1 MKDGTNTPL
10 KINSIS
16 EFHQSMSLKKPKHPL
31 ISLVNFKD
39 IVKHK
44 DEVLREFVF
53 GFYTIAIK
61 KDFKGKFKYGQNH
74 YDFDEGVMSFI
85 SPGQLLSESNANEDP
100 ISGHLLMFHPD
111 FLRGYALE
119 EKLMTMGFFSYSLC
133 EALYLSEDEQQMI
146 EGVMNNIGT
155 EYNSSIDLYSQDVM
169 ISHLEVLLNYSNR
182 FYNRQFIT
190 RKHINNDL
198 LANLE
203 KELNSYMDSN
213 ASQNEGLPTVQM
225 LSKKLNVSPSYLS
238 DMLKGLTGLTVQ
250 QHIQEKLIDKAK
262 TLLST
267 TSLRVAEV
275 AYLLGFEHPQSL
287 NRIFKKKTDVSP
299 LQYRRSFFKN

>member
-1 MKDGTNTPL
+1 MKDGTNIPL

-16 EFHQSMSLKKPKHPL
+16 EFHQAMSLKKPKHPL
-31 ISLVNFKD
+31 ISLVDFKD
-39 IVKHK
+39 IQQPK
-44 DEVLREFVF
+44 DDGLRDFIF

-85 SPGQLLSESNANEDP
+85 SPGQLLTETNANEDP
-100 ISGHLLMFHPD
+100 ISGYILMFHPD
-111 FLRGYALE
+111 FIRGYPLQG
-119 EKLMTMGFFSYSLC
+119 KLGKMGFFSYSLN
-133 EALYLSEDEQQMI
+133 EALYLSEDEEQMI
-146 EGVMNNIGT
+146 AGVMRNIDI

-190 RKHINNDL
+190 RKHVNNDL
-198 LANLE
+198 LASLE
-203 KELNSYMDSN
+203 KELSHYMESD
-213 ASQNEGLPTVQM
+213 APQNEGLPTVHM
-225 LSKKLNVSPSYLS
+225 LSQKLNVSPSYLS
-238 DMLKGLTGLTVQ
+238 DMLKGLTGLTAQ

-262 TLLST
+262 ELLST
-267 TSLRVAEV
+267 TSLTVAEV

-299 LQYRRSFFKN
+299 LQFRRSFFKN